1 MKKLRYFIVF
11 CFLLGLVVIL
21 SSCEKEEIIIEEITI
36 SVEDAYDDGVYILN
50 PEPEILG
57 NLQIKIWPSYTSFRS
72 RIEIDNRLQSPIGFI
87 LRSKE
92 DEAFVYYEKKYIK
105 AEDRAENGE
114 VSAIPLDEQLSLTIV
129 VYDSTVSYA
138 FIEII
143 EALGLDYWDSI
154 EDYKN
159 NLQTIYQRYLVL
171 KE

>member
-105 AEDRAENGE
+105 AEDRAENGQ